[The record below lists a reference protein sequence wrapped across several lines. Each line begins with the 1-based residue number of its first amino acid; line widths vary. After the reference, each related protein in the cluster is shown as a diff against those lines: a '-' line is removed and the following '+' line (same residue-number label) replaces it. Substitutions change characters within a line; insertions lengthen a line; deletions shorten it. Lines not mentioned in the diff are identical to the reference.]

1 MFRTVLSNVV
11 EKLIL
16 YLIATYEWST
26 LLGN

>member
-11 EKLIL
+11 YNLIL
-16 YLIATYEWST
+16 YLIATNEWST